1 MHASLSNKSFANIT
15 LILRWLTNYKKF
27 KSCVNQGRGLP
38 ATQAG
43 TQPAKCQSVQ
53 SPVGACSVTSLC
65 DPMNCSPPGSCPR
78 KFPGKNTGVGCH
90 FLLQGIFP
98 AQSSTPRPLASL
110 ALECK
115 FGVPP
120 KSGGRLFTTKPS
132 GKILLVL
139 SPAKI

>member
-98 AQSSTPRPLASL
+98 TQGLNMHLLLGSQILYRWATLKLDHEDSHLCSECGPLCGSGQGSL
-110 ALECK
+110 
-115 FGVPP
+115 
-120 KSGGRLFTTKPS
+120 
-132 GKILLVL
+132 
-139 SPAKI
+139 